1 MTTSRRRPL
10 VRTCALGAAA
20 ALAFAALA
28 GAPASA
34 ATEDFRIQPYLQSP
48 TSSSMLVTWFSWE
61 AEPGELEV
69 PGREPLVSSPELQEH
84 LDWTDNNRQQAV
96 DNPEWGDWFREGRNY
111 RHQVLVEGLE
121 PGTTYEYTVRQGDSE
136 VTSTLTTAPTRED
149 WDHIRFTAM
158 SDSETEPAG
167 RVTHREWVPGV
178 VAEGSAR
185 PSATDSLW
193 AQTFGSEDR
202 QGERILRYALTE
214 DEGFAA
220 NMGIVAERDPD
231 LMLFAGDLV
240 QGGGFQ
246 PAWDEWFR
254 YLSGDAG
261 RTAQSRPVVT
271 AIGNWEPYGASDGA
285 YTIPAVIDGRA
296 SYRSYFTPPSNGT
309 PEHQSNYHRVDYGP
323 LTVLTLDSTKGLPDD
338 HRDNYPEGERLT
350 GREFTGPGTDTQSSY
365 TSTAY
370 EEGGGTDLSPYNPGS
385 VQWEWAVAQLADA
398 REQGQVVVVQFHHA
412 PYSSGEHGLPM
423 NHAESSGQGGPPM
436 RVYSELF
443 EEYGVAAVI
452 SGHSEMFERSFV
464 DVDGDGN
471 GINYYDV
478 GVAGDGLRGER
489 HENGNLLS
497 EPLLEYNPYRVWSAD
512 QFEPEV
518 WDGEVLVDGGK
529 HYGHL
534 EVNLE
539 RSLARSQGVAAT
551 MTLTPVY
558 SFPLLDEDLTVLGTE
573 RRTYDDE
580 VVLLIGEDGTVL
592 ADTPEPTPTP
602 TEEPEPTAPPTAP
615 EDPTTPPAP
624 DAGAGGSGSDPADAP
639 ASPRP
644 SPAPAAGSLPSTG
657 APVAGALLAA
667 VALVGAGLLVRRRLT
682 S

>member
-1 MTTSRRRPL
+1 MTTHRHRRPL
-10 VRTCALGAAA
+10 VRTCGLAATA

-61 AEPGELEV
+61 EEPGQLEV
-69 PGREPLVSSPELQEH
+69 PGRAPLVSAPELQEH

-149 WDHIRFTAM
+149 WDHIRFTAI

-178 VAEGSAR
+178 VAEGSER
-185 PSATDSLW
+185 PSPTDSLW

-214 DEGFAA
+214 DQGFAA
-220 NMGIVAERDPD
+220 NLEIVAERDPD

-254 YLSGDAG
+254 YLSGDVG
-261 RTAQSRPVVT
+261 QLAQSRPVVT

-309 PEHQSNYHRVDYGP
+309 PEHQSNYHRVDHGP

-338 HRDNYPEGERLT
+338 HRDSYPEAERLT

-385 VQWEWAVAQLADA
+385 VQWEWAVEQLADA

-423 NHAESSGQGGPPM
+423 NHVESSGQGGPPM

-452 SGHSEMFERSFV
+452 SGHSEMFERSWV
-464 DVDGDGN
+464 DVDGDGR

-497 EPLLEYNPYRVWSAD
+497 APLLEYNPYRVWSAD

-539 RSLARSQGVAAT
+539 RSAARSQAGVAAT

-592 ADTPEPTPTP
+592 PDAPAPTPTP
-602 TEEPEPTAPPTAP
+602 TEDPEPTEPPASP
-615 EDPTTPPAP
+615 AEPTTPPPAGSDA
-624 DAGAGGSGSDPADAP
+624 DAGEQPAAP
-639 ASPRP
+639 APP
-644 SPAPAAGSLPSTG
+644 NAPGGGSLPSTG
-657 APVAGALLAA
+657 APVGVAALAA
-667 VALVGAGLLVRRRLT
+667 LALVGAGLLLRRRLT
-682 S
+682 H